1 MEMFTSEL
9 TLTLPETEIEIV
21 FATALA
27 WRSETFRKLT
37 PAELEAKNS
46 PPSMNPVV
54 AFELLITRLF
64 AKNVG
69 VNVRLVS
76 TKESE
81 VNVSVWAVVTEPA
94 NPRPVNVATP
104 STALTVRD

>member
-1 MEMFTSEL
+1 MFTPEL
-9 TLTLPETEIEIV
+9 TLIVPETEIEIV

-46 PPSMNPVV
+46 PPNIMPVV

-69 VNVRLVS
+69 VIVRLVP
-76 TKESE
+76 TKASD
-81 VNVSVWAVVTEPA
+81 VNVRVMGAVTFAAKPNPMKSAMPLVVVT
-94 NPRPVNVATP
+94 V
-104 STALTVRD
+104 